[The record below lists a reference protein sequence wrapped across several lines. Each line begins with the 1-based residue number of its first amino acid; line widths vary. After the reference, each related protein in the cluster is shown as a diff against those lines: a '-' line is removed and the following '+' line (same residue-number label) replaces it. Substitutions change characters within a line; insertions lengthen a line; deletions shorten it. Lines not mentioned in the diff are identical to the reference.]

1 MRIIRPHDHND
12 DDPDD
17 HQHKRPGPVDPTQQG
32 QQLADEVED
41 FLASVLANVPPVD
54 EEGSVNPAA
63 TPRPA
68 LRLVPEVDDRDTAEW
83 DAPLDPAEIAAAG
96 RAARWRMVRSAMGG
110 STVVVLAGLLAAWG
124 EPLAVTGPIAVYG
137 AGWLAYLWWNAALRP
152 SAPDV
157 LAAVTGGI
165 GHALT
170 AVALAIVAAVRAG
183 ITRARRETPD
193 PAQVSQSV

>member
-17 HQHKRPGPVDPTQQG
+17 RQPKRPGPVDPAQQG

-41 FLASVLANVPPVD
+41 FLASAVANVPPVD
-54 EEGSVNPAA
+54 DESPVSAA
-63 TPRPA
+63 AKPRPA
-68 LRLVPEVDDRDTAEW
+68 LRLVPDADDSDTAEW

-96 RAARWRMVRSAMGG
+96 RGARRRMVRGAAGG
-110 STVVVLAGLLAAWG
+110 STVVVLSGLLATWG
-124 EPLAVTGPIAVYG
+124 ESLVVTGPVAVYG

-157 LAAVTGGI
+157 LAAVAAGI

-183 ITRARRETPD
+183 ITRTRRETPE
-193 PAQVSQSV
+193 PTPVSPSA